1 MGPFLADA
9 ECGVC
14 VGGFLL
20 TVVRVLRGPC
30 KLPPP
35 SLPTHQAHSCSMP
48 RRKQVAEMKEFL
60 SDYGMVWVGADE
72 SGGSKGL
79 SRAQSLEGKLPGA
92 EGGAGGVPIPR
103 PPDGA
108 VGTGGA
114 GGAAMRRRISS
125 PNPSGLSAA
134 AMASLAAGAPVAS
147 VSSQAPLSGPG
158 GVGEQLAP
166 SAPPPHAAQRAGALP
181 AEGAPATS
189 ASQPHRP
196 PHVSSGNPSP
206 SHSNL
211 ASASSIPTGPSGRAS
226 LPPLPKT
233 PPMPS
238 ASGASSIPPLGPSN
252 SLSHIPSAPGSSHSA
267 GTASSSA
274 SGSLPFDMQKL
285 LRAVEELNQ
294 LAGDGIGQL
303 VGDKGKA
310 GLGGQ
315 AAVLQTPGAVRLV
328 LYRDGIQV

>member
-1 MGPFLADA
+1 
-9 ECGVC
+9 
-14 VGGFLL
+14 
-20 TVVRVLRGPC
+20 
-30 KLPPP
+30 
-35 SLPTHQAHSCSMP
+35 
-48 RRKQVAEMKEFL
+48 MKEFL

-92 EGGAGGVPIPR
+92 EGGAGGVPMPR
-103 PPDGA
+103 PPDIA

-134 AMASLAAGAPVAS
+134 AMAALAAGAPVAS
-147 VSSQAPLSGPG
+147 VASQAPLSGPG
-158 GVGEQLAP
+158 GVGEQPAP
-166 SAPPPHAAQRAGALP
+166 SAPPPHAVQRAGALP

-206 SHSNL
+206 SHSTL

-252 SLSHIPSAPGSSHSA
+252 SLSHIPSAPGSSHSMGA
-267 GTASSSA
+267 ASSALPAAAPSSA
-274 SGSLPFDMQKL
+274 SGGLPFDMQKL

-315 AAVLQTPGAVRLV
+315 AAVLQTPDAVRLV